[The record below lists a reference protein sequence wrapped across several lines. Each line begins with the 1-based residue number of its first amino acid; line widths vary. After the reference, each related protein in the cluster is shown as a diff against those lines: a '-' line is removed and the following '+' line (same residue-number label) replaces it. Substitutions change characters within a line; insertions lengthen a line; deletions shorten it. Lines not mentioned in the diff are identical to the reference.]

1 MPGCRAEQ
9 AKGIF
14 YRGVIFGLGLGV
26 GLALVVLAV
35 VFLHGITVRVP
46 GASLAQTLS
55 SQAQNE
61 LRENLPSI
69 LGQARSI
76 VPDLVRPE
84 LRRRLGAAKMEF
96 YGVSIT
102 VPPESLSGLETYLV
116 GVVDETVGRVLSG
129 MAAQLVSPA
138 GKAPLEDVIAQAL
151 RRDLDGRTLRLCL
164 FGPFTVPVRVVME

>member
-1 MPGCRAEQ
+1 MPGCGAKRAQ
-9 AKGIF
+9 GVF

-26 GLALVVLAV
+26 GLSLVVLGI
-35 VFLHGITVRVP
+35 VFLHGVTVHIP
-46 GASLAQTLS
+46 GSYLAQTLS
-55 SQAQNE
+55 NQAQNE

-69 LGQARSI
+69 LGQARRM

-102 VPPESLSGLETYLV
+102 VPPESLVGLETYLI
-116 GVVDETVGRVLSG
+116 GVVEETVGRVLSG

-138 GKAPLEDVIAQAL
+138 GKAPLDNAFERAL
-151 RRDLDGRTLRLCL
+151 RRDLNGRTLRLGL
-164 FGPFTVPVRVVME
+164 FGPFTVPVKVVMQ